1 VVTLNL
7 TIGYTE
13 SSTVTITDCAPFVW
27 DGVAYDSTGMYTN
40 VYSNI
45 SGCDSTVTLDLTITG
60 VSSSSTVTITS
71 CDSFDWDG
79 MTYDST
85 GMYTNIYTGLNGCDS
100 TVTLDLTINNSSSS
114 TVTITACDS
123 FDWDG
128 MTYDSTGTYTNLY
141 TDINGC
147 DSTVTLDLTIN
158 DGPNDATVI
167 QNGDSLTVTVSNG
180 TAPYTYEWNTGETT
194 QSILPDSSG
203 TYYCIVTD
211 ANGCEDSS
219 NQYVYTSTSISELNS
234 NKMLVYPNP
243 TEGILNIEF
252 NNFDNRFTSLSI
264 VNILGD
270 EIYEEELDNTIIKYS
285 KKLDLSKYSHGIYFV
300 KFSSIEEVLTKKLIL
315 Q

>member
-1 VVTLNL
+1 
-7 TIGYTE
+7 
-13 SSTVTITDCAPFVW
+13 
-27 DGVAYDSTGMYTN
+27 
-40 VYSNI
+40 
-45 SGCDSTVTLDLTITG
+45 
-60 VSSSSTVTITS
+60 
-71 CDSFDWDG
+71 

-85 GMYTNIYTGLNGCDS
+85 GTYTNVYTGVNGCDS
-100 TVTLDLTINNSSSS
+100 TVILDLTINNSSSS

-128 MTYDSTGTYTNLY
+128 VTYDSTGTYTNIY
-141 TDINGC
+141 TDVNGC

-158 DGPNDATVI
+158 DGPNDATVT
-167 QNGDSLTVTVSNG
+167 QNGDSLTVTVSTG

-211 ANGCEDSS
+211 ANGCEDWS

-234 NKMLVYPNP
+234 NKMSVYPNP
-243 TEGILNIEF
+243 TKGILNIEF
-252 NNFDNRFTSLSI
+252 NNFDNRYTSLSI

-270 EIYEEELDNTIIKYS
+270 EIYTEELDNTSIKYS
-285 KKLDLSKYSHGIYFV
+285 NQLDLSEYSNGIYFV